1 MFKMF
6 IRSALILCLASWS
19 ASAAYA
25 QQVSLTINNGLV
37 TLKATNATVR
47 QILAEWERVGG
58 TKVVNGE
65 KITGQPVTLTLVD
78 QPEGQALET
87 VLRSAAG
94 YMVSERANPAPNASR
109 YDRIMLMARTTPVA
123 ASPAANSAS
132 NSNAYTANGPVPP
145 GGSLNAEAPVT
156 ADDDEPPQ
164 PAAPVVNPYAQA
176 AQQGGQNGNPT
187 GAPGAISN
195 NGNNGVPGMGTGLGQ
210 QQQQGMQPNPGYN
223 SIQPTQNATPEK
235 FDYANPQ
242 KYFQQQQQQQ
252 QQQTMQPYPGTPMS
266 NTGATSNTNSS
277 SSTPPNA
284 GTGAPGTV
292 NPVQPNQQQPG
303 NINPYSPNF
312 NPYNLPAGTPQQ
324 STPVTPDRAKYANPY
339 SQPSQPPQQ

>member
-6 IRSALILCLASWS
+6 IRSALILGLASWS

-25 QQVSLTINNGLV
+25 QNVNLTINNGLV

-58 TKVVNGE
+58 TKIVNGE

-109 YDRIMLMARTTPVA
+109 FDRIMLMARTTPVTA
-123 ASPAANSAS
+123 TAGANAGS
-132 NSNAYTANGPVPP
+132 NQNAYTANGPVPP
-145 GGSLNAEAPVT
+145 GGNLMAEAPVT

-176 AQQGGQNGNPT
+176 TQQAGQTNSNGT
-187 GAPGAISN
+187 AGAMS
-195 NGNNGVPGMGTGLGQ
+195 NNGVPGMGTGLGQ
-210 QQQQGMQPNPGYN
+210 QQQQGLQPNPGYN
-223 SIQPTQNATPEK
+223 SISSTPNATPEK

-242 KYFQQQQQQQ
+242 KYFQQQQQLQQ

-266 NTGATSNTNSS
+266 TTGTTSNTNSS
-277 SSTPPNA
+277 SSTPPSA
-284 GTGAPGTV
+284 GTGTPGAV
-292 NPVQPNQQQPG
+292 NPQPQGQQPG

-312 NPYNLPAGTPQQ
+312 NPYNMPAGTPQQ